1 MKKKCMILLVFLL
14 SLAAERAAG
23 QENKTVSLAQCR
35 EWARE
40 NYPLVRRYG
49 LIDKAEES
57 SLSGVGK
64 ALLPQL
70 AVNAKVSYQSEVT
83 RLPFDA
89 ETMSALIPG
98 FNVPALGKDQY
109 QASAEVTQTVW
120 DGGVVRAARKAI
132 RAEAVADRR
141 QLDSELYALHGRVNQ
156 LFFGCLLQDELIRRN
171 ELLQKEWQI
180 NLDRIEAMT
189 ENGTANLSDR
199 ESVEVELLNARQKAV
214 ELEASRAAFGQML
227 AALTGHSVEG
237 IVLEMPPLPNNNFS
251 VEINRPELR
260 AFEAQSALAEARNR
274 QIDAGL
280 MPRAGAFVQGGYGRP
295 GLNMLAD
302 GFGTF
307 YVVGL
312 RLSWNI
318 GKLYTLKSDRSK
330 VGIALKEIDARRE
343 TFLFNTR
350 LQLLQEDTE
359 IRKMQAL
366 VQSDEEIIRL
376 RTRLKEAAEAKL
388 ANGVI
393 SVTDLIREI
402 NAEDMARQSTAVHRI
417 QQLMAAYAKRL
428 TVND

>member
-1 MKKKCMILLVFLL
+1 M
-14 SLAAERAAG
+14 
-23 QENKTVSLAQCR
+23 
-35 EWARE
+35 
-40 NYPLVRRYG
+40 
-49 LIDKAEES
+49 
-57 SLSGVGK
+57 
-64 ALLPQL
+64 
-70 AVNAKVSYQSEVT
+70 
-83 RLPFDA
+83 
-89 ETMSALIPG
+89 
-98 FNVPALGKDQY
+98 
-109 QASAEVTQTVW
+109 
-120 DGGVVRAARKAI
+120 
-132 RAEAVADRR
+132 
-141 QLDSELYALHGRVNQ
+141 DSELYALNERVNR

-189 ENGTANLSDR
+189 ENGTANLSDC

-227 AALTGHSVEG
+227 AALTGLSVEG

-295 GLNMLAD
+295 GLNMLED
-302 GFGTF
+302 GFGAF
-307 YVVGL
+307 YVAGL

-359 IRKMQAL
+359 IHKTQAL
-366 VQSDEEIIRL
+366 VQSDEDIIRL

-402 NAEDMARQSTAVHRI
+402 NAEDMARQSVAVHRI